1 VTLAVVHVGRLLR
14 WGRILAS
21 HGALREVEASPLAP
35 ANLRRLARLARFGT
49 GAPKVPDYA
58 GAFAALGPA

>member
-35 ANLRRLARLARFGT
+35 ANLRRLA
-49 GAPKVPDYA
+49 
-58 GAFAALGPA
+58 